1 MVTFKRIPHATD
13 ASVVALIICHL
24 VLWIQAM
31 GGVPG
36 VAESDLNPFLLFVV
50 PVTVWITALAVF
62 YAIVYPLALGAQFAC
77 NEINIPRLYG
87 FGIFLV
93 VLAVVVALPAYS
105 FGGNSAMTTWLTWIA
120 YIGIGFG
127 TFWYFGTKE

>member
-1 MVTFKRIPHATD
+1 MVTFKRITHATD
-13 ASVVALIICHL
+13 ATVVALIICHL
-24 VLWIQAM
+24 VLWFQSV

-36 VAESDLNPFLLFVV
+36 IAESDSYPFLLFVV

-93 VLAVVVALPAYS
+93 VLAVLVALPAYS
-105 FGGNSAMTTWLTWIA
+105 FGGNSAMATWLTWIA

>member
-1 MVTFKRIPHATD
+1 MVSFKRITNATD
-13 ASVVALIICHL
+13 ASVVALIISHL
-24 VLWIQAM
+24 VFWFQAM
-31 GGVPG
+31 GGVAG
-36 VAESDLNPFLLFVV
+36 IAESHAYPFLLFVV

-77 NEINIPRLYG
+77 NEMNIPRLYG
-87 FGIFLV
+87 FGILLV

-120 YIGIGFG
+120 YIGIGFS